1 MADAPPEKVYEWHR
15 AETGGGVLKPL
26 VTGMAIVFV
35 APIFGAL
42 AFIVFKNQLPLK
54 YLCTAMTLVC
64 AFVGPA
70 VAVIGLQ
77 RNLRDEAFLAA
88 RTSGVLYERNGRAV
102 TLPWESLTKIEYQA
116 PNTLIFH
123 RRDEEPFSLPE
134 SFGTISVEELGK
146 RLEELRRK
154 AAFFLL
160 PGQNARAAKTDAPK
174 ADDET

>member
-1 MADAPPEKVYEWHR
+1 LTEAPVDKVYEWHR

-26 VTGMAIVFV
+26 GMGMAIVFF

-42 AFIVFKNQLPLK
+42 GFIVFKTNVPVK
-54 YLCTAMTLVC
+54 YLCTAATLAC
-64 AFVGPA
+64 ALIGPA

-77 RNLRDEAFLAA
+77 RNLREEAFLAA
-88 RTSGVLYERNGRAV
+88 RTSGVVYERNGRAV
-102 TLPWESLTKIEYQA
+102 TLPWDTLTKIEYQA

-123 RRDEEPFSLPE
+123 RQDEDPFSLPE

-160 PGQNARAAKTDAPK
+160 PGQSQRGAEVATK
-174 ADDET
+174 DDDDG